1 MSTHHLSKFDI
12 EQMISGVKFSADTQ
26 SHLADCTHCQNEVDM
41 ATADAWWWNEGRELI
56 ASTVKLQKAVGAA
69 PKLIEDKG
77 YDPIAAEVTQLTG
90 SFDSASH
97 PELLGRVGEYDVES
111 LIGVG
116 GMGAVF
122 RAFDRELNRP
132 IAIKFLL
139 PRHARSVLSRQRF
152 AREAKAIAAVSDE
165 NVIPVYRID
174 PNPSHPWFSMPLIEG
189 VSLQQFVY
197 EQGPLPPLQ
206 LVQFSKQIA
215 AGLSA
220 AHEKGLIHRDI
231 KPANIL
237 VEQKDGDCGRVVV
250 TDFGLAREESDE
262 RLTQTG
268 MIAGTPQYMS
278 PEQADG
284 RKLDQRSDLFSLGSV
299 IHFMATGEAPF
310 HGNNQ
315 LELLKNIREAKTPA
329 IRQHNSDIPVRLEQ
343 AIERLLSGN
352 PDHRFQ
358 TASEVKNFFA
368 GYEAHL
374 SFPDSNPE
382 PQLSRIKRSTNLVHC
397 GIALLFTLFLALGI
411 STLTQQLTLWNQTPS
426 SVIEVIPCETRPSPS
441 IPPNGAMI
449 DEGEQEH

>member
-41 ATADAWWWNEGRELI
+41 ATADTWWWNEGRELI

>member
-165 NVIPVYRID
+165 NVIPVYTA
-174 PNPSHPWFSMPLIEG
+174 S
-189 VSLQQFVY
+189 
-197 EQGPLPPLQ
+197 
-206 LVQFSKQIA
+206 
-215 AGLSA
+215 
-220 AHEKGLIHRDI
+220 
-231 KPANIL
+231 
-237 VEQKDGDCGRVVV
+237 
-250 TDFGLAREESDE
+250 
-262 RLTQTG
+262 
-268 MIAGTPQYMS
+268 
-278 PEQADG
+278 
-284 RKLDQRSDLFSLGSV
+284 
-299 IHFMATGEAPF
+299 
-310 HGNNQ
+310 
-315 LELLKNIREAKTPA
+315 
-329 IRQHNSDIPVRLEQ
+329 IPTQ
-343 AIERLLSGN
+343 AIPGSACL
-352 PDHRFQ
+352 
-358 TASEVKNFFA
+358 
-368 GYEAHL
+368 
-374 SFPDSNPE
+374 
-382 PQLSRIKRSTNLVHC
+382 
-397 GIALLFTLFLALGI
+397 
-411 STLTQQLTLWNQTPS
+411 
-426 SVIEVIPCETRPSPS
+426 
-441 IPPNGAMI
+441 
-449 DEGEQEH
+449 